1 MEARD
6 RGTSVEHEYHQERAR
21 FRAYGNQL
29 VGAHLRLR
37 ELVEDLADALDEGRD
52 LRLHCLT
59 LCTAVTRHHTAE
71 DANVFPLLAARH
83 PELASFLDSLR
94 RDHEIIAGMLIRLEA
109 ATTQEELD
117 GLSAV
122 LETHFI
128 GEEKRLRGVLNA
140 LEPLGDL
147 GIEVVDGES

>member
-1 MEARD
+1 M
-6 RGTSVEHEYHQERAR
+6 GPSVEDIYDTERTR

-29 VGAHLRLR
+29 IGAHLRLR
-37 ELVEDLADALDEGRD
+37 EMVEDLYDALDDGRD

-83 PELASFLDSLR
+83 PELASFLAELR
-94 RDHEIIAGMLIRLEA
+94 RDHEIIAGMLTRLEA
-109 ATTQEELD
+109 ATTYEELD

-128 GEEKRLRGVLNA
+128 GEEKRLAGVLDA

-147 GIEVVDGES
+147 GIEVTDGRS

>member
-1 MEARD
+1 MSYDDEQ
-6 RGTSVEHEYHQERAR
+6 TR

-29 VGAHLRLR
+29 IGAHLRLR
-37 ELVEDLADALDEGRD
+37 EMVEDLYDALDEGRD

-59 LCTAVTRHHTAE
+59 LCAAVTRHHTAE
-71 DANVFPLLAARH
+71 DANVFPLLADRH
-83 PELASFLDSLR
+83 PELASFLGDLR
-94 RDHEIIAGMLIRLEA
+94 RDHEIIGGMLQRLEA
-109 ATTQEELD
+109 ATTHEELD

-128 GEEKRLRGVLNA
+128 GEEKRLTGVLNA

-147 GIEVVDGES
+147 ELTLYSERSTDGRS

>member
-1 MEARD
+1 MGYD
-6 RGTSVEHEYHQERAR
+6 DERTR

-29 VGAHLRLR
+29 IGAHLRLR
-37 ELVEDLADALDEGRD
+37 EMVDDLYDALDEGRD

-71 DANVFPLLAARH
+71 DATVFPLLAERH
-83 PELASFLDSLR
+83 PELADFLGDLR
-94 RDHEIIAGMLIRLEA
+94 RDHEIIGGMVHRLES
-109 ATTQEELD
+109 ATTHEELD

-128 GEEKRLRGVLNA
+128 GEEKRLTGVLNA

-147 GIEVVDGES
+147 GIEVVDGRS

>member
-6 RGTSVEHEYHQERAR
+6 HGTSVEYDDERAR

-37 ELVEDLADALDEGRD
+37 EMVEDLYDALDEGRD

-59 LCTAVTRHHTAE
+59 LCSAVTRHHTAE
-71 DANVFPLLAARH
+71 DVNVFPLLAGRH
-83 PELASFLDSLR
+83 PELASFLAELR
-94 RDHEIIAGMLIRLEA
+94 RDHEIIAGMLTRLEA
-109 ATTQEELD
+109 ATTHEELD

-128 GEEKRLRGVLNA
+128 GEEKRLTGVLNA

-147 GIEVVDGES
+147 EIEVPDGHS

>member
-1 MEARD
+1 MGYD
-6 RGTSVEHEYHQERAR
+6 DERTR

-29 VGAHLRLR
+29 IGAHLRLR
-37 ELVEDLADALDEGRD
+37 EMVDDLYDALDEGRD

-59 LCTAVTRHHTAE
+59 LCTAVTKHHTAE
-71 DANVFPLLAARH
+71 DANVFPLLADRH
-83 PELASFLDSLR
+83 PEMAEFLGDLR
-94 RDHEIIAGMLIRLEA
+94 RDHEIIAGMLQRLEA
-109 ATTQEELD
+109 ATTHEELD

-128 GEEKRLRGVLNA
+128 GEEKRLTGVLNA

-147 GIEVVDGES
+147 GIEVEDGRS